1 MLLPIGKRA
10 RLFFHSRSDCS
21 SKTCHCSPLEL
32 VRLRCVFT
40 NFTSFSLKFAL
51 TTIAGC
57 TISMPL
63 AWQVLQILLTYRGS
77 LARWH
82 TPNDKSP
89 QTLQR
94 ATPSEIFQDS
104 PLLLLGY
111 GTLIL
116 GRNSIGWWHLEVI
129 LWIFNSWNPDLRTPG
144 RGMADHHR
152 DLPGICGC
160 DHSRAGVGI
169 SWDWMAWRHHMASHW
184 AN

>member
-10 RLFFHSRSDCS
+10 RRFFHSRSDCS

-57 TISMPL
+57 TLSMPL
-63 AWQVLQILLTYRGS
+63 AWQVLQIWLTYRGS
-77 LARWH
+77 LARGH

-94 ATPSEIFQDS
+94 ATPPKYFKTRPYCS
-104 PLLLLGY
+104 LG
-111 GTLIL
+111 TEHLCIL
-116 GRNSIGWWHLEVI
+116 GTQLVGGFNLEVSRSNSLDIQPFQSRSQDAWARYGRSSPRFAWHLW
-129 LWIFNSWNPDLRTPG
+129 LWSLPCR
-144 RGMADHHR
+144 RG
-152 DLPGICGC
+152 LG
-160 DHSRAGVGI
+160 
-169 SWDWMAWRHHMASHW
+169 HHMASHW
-184 AN
+184 DN